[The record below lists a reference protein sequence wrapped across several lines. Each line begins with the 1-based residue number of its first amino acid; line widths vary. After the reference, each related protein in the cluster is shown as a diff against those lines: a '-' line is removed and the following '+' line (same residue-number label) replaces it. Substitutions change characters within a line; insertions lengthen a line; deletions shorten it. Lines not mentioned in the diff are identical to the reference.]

1 LGERLLETEARSP
14 DFERA
19 INFGHKKHE
28 IADVTVDEI
37 PTIAMKFVL
46 DMLDE
51 PLRPIEPDCLL
62 APNHHPQ
69 QSIKTDEMI
78 DMSMRDKDVLKP
90 LDLSR
95 RQVRNVTE
103 VEQDRALFKQCLNV
117 EGRVSG
123 SPVDKSRVQKRPHT
137 NF

>member
-1 LGERLLETEARSP
+1 MT
-14 DFERA
+14 
-19 INFGHKKHE
+19 
-28 IADVTVDEI
+28 
-37 PTIAMKFVL
+37 
-46 DMLDE
+46 
-51 PLRPIEPDCLL
+51 
-62 APNHHPQ
+62 
-69 QSIKTDEMI
+69 

-117 EGRVSG
+117 GGRVSG
-123 SPVDKSRVQKRPHT
+123 SPVDKSRVQKRAHA